1 MREISESDIRGRL
14 RKRTRFKDLN
24 FTPANSVKIIKRSRR
39 KMASQ
44 GKRKKKYNILIIKS
58 EEIWKRRGR

>member
-44 GKRKKKYNILIIKS
+44 GKRKKNTIF
-58 EEIWKRRGR
+58 